1 MHTTFSV
8 AIPPLPSPSGAPIS
22 NLTAVV
28 INSTAASLSWSHPP
42 SLFYFSLQT
51 YHVQYGISGL
61 SPRETLEYGREV
73 NFVLF
78 EELEEATQYQF
89 SVYGVYGD
97 GVQGVEVTVT
107 ATTEED
113 GELHSHQ
120 DNIKMMSPLSLSVI
134 YTHMFT
140 QFQQLLLRMCLWMVR
155 WRHWISHGW

>member
-1 MHTTFSV
+1 M

-42 SLFYFSLQT
+42 SHLSLTLQT

-61 SPRETLEYGREV
+61 SPRETLKYDKEV

-78 EELEEATQYQF
+78 EELEEAAQYQF
-89 SVYGVYGD
+89 SVYGVYGG
-97 GVQGVEVTVT
+97 GVLGVEVTVT

-120 DNIKMMSPLSLSVI
+120 DNIKMMSPLSLR
-134 YTHMFT
+134 HLHT
-140 QFQQLLLRMCLWMVR
+140 QC
-155 WRHWISHGW
+155 SHSSNSCSSECVSGW

>member
-1 MHTTFSV
+1 MPFLLS
-8 AIPPLPSPSGAPIS
+8 PPSGAPIT

-61 SPRETLEYGREV
+61 SPRETLEYDKEV

-89 SVYGVYGD
+89 SVYGVYSGD
-97 GVQGVEVTVT
+97 VLGVEVTVM

-113 GELHSHQ
+113 GESHSSHC
-120 DNIKMMSPLSLSVI
+120 DDMMSPLSLC
-134 YTHMFT
+134 HLHT